1 MQLVYIYGSSLAGAL
16 IALTF
21 GFPLPFLLG
30 SLIGSAAFSVKYF
43 SWTSARLTYPKPIR
57 AAFIAIIGTLI
68 GTTFTP
74 EVLGLMS
81 ALWPSLLA
89 MPLFI
94 GLATGIGF
102 LIYRYIGGY
111 DIVTSA
117 FSSLPGGLIES
128 VLFGEKLGGQVDTLS
143 LQHFTRVIVVVV
155 SVPFLFFLWTGELVG
170 TAAGLTLETSPAHWQ
185 DWLAVFGIAALGYA
199 ASTKVKITA
208 GHMIWP
214 LFFSAGLNASGVAD
228 ISGPSLLLNIA
239 QLSVGAAL
247 GTNFA
252 QATLRR
258 MMQGLGLGV
267 IYVAANLLLA
277 TGFAWVLIHVVAL
290 DQSTLLVSYAPGGL
304 TEMAVI
310 ALSLGVSPILVA
322 THHLYR
328 IIATV
333 FAASL
338 LAKYLQSRQAPE

>member
-1 MQLVYIYGSSLAGAL
+1 MQLVYIYGASLTGAF
-16 IALTF
+16 IALWL

-30 SLIGSAAFSVKYF
+30 SLIGSAVFSVKYF
-43 SWTSARLTYPKPIR
+43 SWTGARLNYPKPVR
-57 AAFIAIIGTLI
+57 AAFIAIIGVLI
-68 GTTFTP
+68 GTTFSP
-74 EVLGLMS
+74 EVVGQIS
-81 ALWPSLLA
+81 SLWPSLLA
-89 MPLFI
+89 MPVFI
-94 GLATGIGF
+94 FLATGCGY
-102 LIYRYIGGY
+102 LIYRYIGKY
-111 DIVTSA
+111 DVVTSA

-128 VLFGEKLGGQVDTLS
+128 VLFGEKLGGQVETLS

-155 SVPFLFFLWTGELVG
+155 SVPFLFFLWTGEVVG
-170 TAAGLTLETSPAHWQ
+170 SAAGLTLETTPAHWN
-185 DWLAVFGIAALGYA
+185 DWLAVLVMAAVGYA

-214 LFFSAGLNASGVAD
+214 LSISVGLHAFGAVEV
-228 ISGPSLLLNIA
+228 SGPSLLLNIA

-252 QATLRR
+252 QATLRK
-258 MMQGLGLGV
+258 MMKGLWLGV
-267 IYVAANLLLA
+267 IYVAATLLLA

-290 DQSTLLVSYAPGGL
+290 DQSTLLVSYTPGGL

-322 THHLYR
+322 AHHLFR

-338 LAKYLQSRQAPE
+338 LAKFLEGRQEP